1 MDSKLARIIFE
12 NAARIR
18 NPSLWSNYEA
28 LKQTEWASKRELEEL
43 QFKNCQT
50 FLSYTKQNSDYY
62 ARVFRH
68 IDFDP
73 KKIQDIS
80 EIEIIPEID
89 KEILITH
96 NREIHANDSSLKS
109 FIAET
114 SGTSG
119 AALSFKRNEQWD
131 SLNRATMLRSY
142 DWYDVK
148 PWDKNGYLWGY
159 NIAKSKALKVKLVDA
174 LQNRFRLFS
183 YSTEEIE
190 GFAKRL
196 TNASFLSGYSSM
208 IYQVAKVINQN
219 DFQRP
224 KLKMVKGTSEMILDV
239 YQKECINAFGSKMI
253 SEYGAAESGLIA
265 FECPY
270 GNMHINI
277 ENLHINTNSK
287 GEAIVTNFASY
298 SFPVIRYNLG
308 DSIILDRKL
317 CDCGRSHPVLKDIQ
331 GRRGTTVIGHS
342 KDFPAL
348 TFYYVFKNL
357 ALEKNLLMN
366 YKAIQEQKGHVV
378 IYIEGIT
385 NRQHESLIR
394 LQLERY
400 FGGEL
405 SFDIEYMTQFEPI
418 RKKQQYFESKINS

>member
-1 MDSKLARIIFE
+1 
-12 NAARIR
+12 
-18 NPSLWSNYEA
+18 
-28 LKQTEWASKRELEEL
+28 
-43 QFKNCQT
+43 
-50 FLSYTKQNSDYY
+50 
-62 ARVFRH
+62 
-68 IDFDP
+68 
-73 KKIQDIS
+73 
-80 EIEIIPEID
+80 
-89 KEILITH
+89 
-96 NREIHANDSSLKS
+96 
-109 FIAET
+109 
-114 SGTSG
+114 
-119 AALSFKRNEQWD
+119 
-131 SLNRATMLRSY
+131 MLRSY